1 MKSIGFLAKTQ
12 IVDLF
17 RRSENKTFSD
27 LVQENMNTLHSA
39 REKAEASEE
48 LKMAM
53 NHNINTC

>member
-27 LVQENMNTLHSA
+27 LVQENMNTLQYA
-39 REKAEASEE
+39 REKAESSEE

-53 NHNINTC
+53 NRNINTC